1 MAPIVHGLEAEYDDR
16 MNFVYLDIDDPAN
29 DPFKEALLYRLQP
42 HIFLLDENGKIIQQ
56 WLGYVKEQDLRAA
69 INAAFGN

>member
-42 HIFLLDENGKIIQQ
+42 HIFLLDDNGKIIQQ

-69 INAAFGN
+69 INAALGN

>member
-1 MAPIVHGLEAEYDDR
+1 MAPIVHGLEADYGDQ

-29 DPFKEALLYRLQP
+29 DPFKEALHYRVQP
-42 HIFLLDENGKIIQQ
+42 HIFLIDEKGNVIQQ

-69 INAAFGN
+69 IQAALAN

>member
-69 INAAFGN
+69 INAALGN